1 MTKHCGN
8 LFDRLEVNRDAKVSV
23 VYTFQKITKRQQQP
37 QLTLRIALI

>member
-8 LFDRLEVNRDAKVSV
+8 LFYRLEVNRDAKVSV
-23 VYTFQKITKRQQQP
+23 VYAFQKITKRQQP